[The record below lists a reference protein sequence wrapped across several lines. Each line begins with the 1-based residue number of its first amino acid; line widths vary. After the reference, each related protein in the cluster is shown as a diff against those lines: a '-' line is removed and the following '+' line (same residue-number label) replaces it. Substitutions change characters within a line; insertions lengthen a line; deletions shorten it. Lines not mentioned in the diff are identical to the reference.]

1 MKSETLFLLVYKNIW
16 NDIESVSELTRIN
29 ERAIKWRFLRY
40 NNKYFNSRRIILRLI
55 MHYKFSKTFEYYVDC
70 YVEADTLEEALEIA
84 NSNEAE
90 WDSVDK
96 PYCTLRNYYE
106 AVNEDEAESEDDLE
120 YDFIDELT
128 YEQLP

>member
-1 MKSETLFLLVYKNIW
+1 
-16 NDIESVSELTRIN
+16 
-29 ERAIKWRFLRY
+29 
-40 NNKYFNSRRIILRLI
+40 
-55 MHYKFSKTFEYYVDC
+55 MHYKFSKTFEYYVEC

-120 YDFIDELT
+120 YDFVDELT